1 MFFFDTDENN
11 KLTIAQ
17 NEEFTKKIRAVWSEE
32 DGEMLY
38 SVVDVVG
45 VLTDQPDYQSARN
58 YWKVT
63 RKRLVDEGNETVT
76 NCNRLKLKAADGK
89 MRMTDVASMEQV
101 LRLVQ
106 SIPSPKAEPF
116 KLWLA
121 QTGADHLQDL
131 EAAQQLRQELNS
143 RMETRNSVR
152 EHNKLLADEAH
163 KAGVETNQ
171 DYANFQNSG
180 YMGLYNVEKA
190 GDIKRRKGLKKSQE
204 ILDHMGSEEL
214 GANLFRITQ
223 TEAKLRREGIKDKAA
238 ANRAHFEVGNAVR
251 ETIKS
256 LGGTMPEDL
265 PTPEKSIKQI
275 EQEQKKKLAKGKSG
289 NPKKD

>member
-1 MFFFDTDENN
+1 MFFFFVDTDKDN
-11 KLTIAQ
+11 KLTVAQ
-17 NEEFTKKIRAVWSEE
+17 NVEFTKKIRSVWSEE

-45 VLTDQPDYQSARN
+45 VLTDSVNPTDYL
-58 YWKVT
+58 KKM
-63 RKRLVDEGNETVT
+63 RKRDPELASFLGT
-76 NCNRLKLKAADGK
+76 NCPQVAMQTETGK
-89 MRMTDVASMEQV
+89 MRKTLAANMEQE
-101 LRLVQ
+101 LRIIQ

-131 EAAQQLRQELNS
+131 EAAQQLREELNS
-143 RMETRNSVR
+143 RMETRSSIR

-180 YMGLYNVEKA
+180 YMGLYNGEKA
-190 GDIKRRKGLKKSQE
+190 ADIKRRKGLKKNQE

-223 TEAKLRREGIKDKAA
+223 TEAKLRREGIKDKTA
-238 ANRAHFEVGNAVR
+238 ANRTHFEVGNAVR

-275 EQEQKKKLAKGKSG
+275 ESEQKKQLRKGTKKS
-289 NPKKD
+289 KK

>member
-1 MFFFDTDENN
+1 MFFFFFDTNNDN
-11 KLTIAQ
+11 KLTLAE
-17 NEEFTKKIRAVWSEE
+17 NVEFTKKIRSVWSEE

-38 SVVDVVG
+38 SVVDIVS
-45 VLTDQPDYQSARN
+45 VLTESANPTDYL
-58 YWKVT
+58 KKM
-63 RKRLVDEGNETVT
+63 RKREPELATFLGT
-76 NCNRLKLKAADGK
+76 NCPQVAMRTETGKLRKTLAAN
-89 MRMTDVASMEQV
+89 MEQA
-101 LRLVQ
+101 LRIIQ

-131 EAAQQLRQELNS
+131 EAAQLMREELNQ
-143 RMETRNSVR
+143 RMETRQNIR
-152 EHNKLLADEAH
+152 EHNKALADEAH

-180 YMGLYNVEKA
+180 YMGLYNGEKA
-190 GDIKRRKGLKKSQE
+190 GDIKRRKGLKKNQE

-223 TEAKLRREGIKDKAA
+223 TEAKLRREGITDKTA
-238 ANRAHFEVGNAVR
+238 ANRTHFEVGHAVR

-275 EQEQKKKLAKGKSG
+275 ESEQKKQLRKVTKK
-289 NPKKD
+289 PKK

>member
-1 MFFFDTDENN
+1 MFFCFEKNENN
-11 KLTIAQ
+11 KLTVAQ
-17 NEEFTKKIRAVWSEE
+17 NAEFTKSVRSVWSEE
-32 DGEMLY
+32 EGEMLY
-38 SVVDVVG
+38 SVVDVVA
-45 VLTDQPDYQSARN
+45 VLAESANPTDYL
-58 YWKVT
+58 KKM
-63 RKRLVDEGNETVT
+63 RKRDPELGLYIGT
-76 NCNRLKLKAADGK
+76 NCPQVAMRTETGKLRKTLAA
-89 MRMTDVASMEQV
+89 TMEQV
-101 LRLVQ
+101 LRIIQ

-131 EAAQQLRQELNS
+131 EAAQQLREELNN
-143 RMETRNSVR
+143 RMEARRDVR
-152 EHNKLLADEAH
+152 AHNRALADEAH

-180 YMGLYNVEKA
+180 YMGLYNGEKA
-190 GDIKRRKGLKKSQE
+190 ADIKRRKGLKKNQE

-223 TEAKLRREGIKDKAA
+223 TEAKLRREGIKDKTA
-238 ANRAHFEVGNAVR
+238 ANRAHFAVGNAVR

-256 LGGTMPEDL
+256 IGGTMPEDL

-275 EQEQKKKLAKGKSG
+275 ESEQKKQL
-289 NPKKD
+289 KKKKTIPDE

>member
-1 MFFFDTDENN
+1 MFFFFVNTDDDN
-11 KLTIAQ
+11 KLTVAQ
-17 NEEFTKKIRAVWSEE
+17 NVEFTKKIRSVWSEE

-45 VLTDQPDYQSARN
+45 VLSDSTNPKQYIKKMRARDLALN
-58 YWKVT
+58 SSWGT
-63 RKRLVDEGNETVT
+63 ICTLT
-76 NCNRLKLKAADGK
+76 KLQAADGK
-89 MRMTDVASMEQV
+89 YYKTTVSNMEGI
-101 LRLVQ
+101 LRIIQ

-131 EAAQQLRQELNS
+131 EAAQQLREELNS
-143 RMETRNSVR
+143 RIETRNSVR
-152 EHNKLLADEAH
+152 EHNKALADEAH
-163 KAGVETNQ
+163 KAGAETNQ

-180 YMGLYNVEKA
+180 YMGLYNGEKA
-190 GDIKRRKGLKKSQE
+190 ADIKRRKGLKKSQD

-223 TEAKLRREGIKDKAA
+223 TTAKLRREGIKDKAA

-275 EQEQKKKLAKGKSG
+275 ESEQRKKLPKGTKKK
-289 NPKKD
+289 KKD